1 MGCSVWEGCSYCCGS
16 PNLSPLLYL
25 ILPCMDV
32 SFFFL
37 PCEYILLCHLNTDD
51 LNADDL
57 TSQSEIKDLS
67 CTVDDHIP
75 AILL

>member
-1 MGCSVWEGCSYCCGS
+1 MLWLTESLSAPIFNIALYGCF
-16 PNLSPLLYL
+16 
-25 ILPCMDV
+25 
-32 SFFFL
+32 FFFL
-37 PCEYILLCHLNTDD
+37 PCEYILLCHLNADD

-75 AILL
+75 AMLL